1 MTTKVKVYANNPTAG
16 GTDGAPVT
24 AANPVHSGQLIVPA
38 DDDHATGEWITLALR
53 CDTEY
58 ETVED
63 GGIHAEV
70 VIDDDVSVDKWQLA
84 HDPDDPADWGDP
96 LEFDD
101 QIGAVNVL
109 FYVRARTAKGELPA
123 NDESVVLEATALIG
137 AVGAGG

>member
-1 MTTKVKVYANNPTAG
+1 MTTKIKVYTDNPTSG
-16 GTDGAPVT
+16 GTDGALVT
-24 AANPVHSGQLIVPA
+24 PANPVHSGQLIVPA
-38 DDDHATGEWITLALR
+38 DDNYATGEWITLALR
-53 CDTEY
+53 CDTVY

-84 HDPDDPADWGDP
+84 LDPDDPADWGDP

-101 QIGAVNVL
+101 QIGAANVL

-123 NDESVVLEATALIG
+123 NDTSVVLEATALVG